1 MNILI
6 SGVTGAM
13 GQVLVDVIT
22 DSKHQV
28 VAGFA
33 NKSSDKFNFPV
44 YTSLTEVKE
53 EVDLVIDF
61 SQPASLEVLLDYGKS
76 NNIPLVIATTGYTPE
91 EEEAIQKASDE
102 IPILFSKNMSLGI
115 NMMEKIVHQLAHAL
129 PQFDIEIIEK
139 HHRYK
144 KDSPSGTAK
153 MLVEAAKTGRSEDS
167 PVLEGRSGH
176 YDERVKNEIGVMA
189 VRGGTIVGEHTVLFA
204 GEDEVIEIKHSAQ
217 SKKVFANGA
226 LTAAEF
232 LAEQAPGFYDMN
244 DVLGGE

>member
-13 GQVLVDVIT
+13 GQVLIDLIS
-22 DSKHQV
+22 DSKHQI

-33 NKSSDKFNFPV
+33 NKSPEDFSFPV
-44 YTSLTEVKE
+44 YSSLTDVEE

-61 SQPASLEVLLDYGKS
+61 SQPASLKALLDYGKS
-76 NNIPLVIATTGYTPE
+76 NTIPLVIATTGYTDE
-91 EEEAIQKASDE
+91 EEQAIREVSSE
-102 IPILFSKNMSLGI
+102 IPVLFAKNMSLGI
-115 NMMEKIVHQLAHAL
+115 NMTEKIVEQLAHAL

-153 MLVEAAKTGRSEDS
+153 MLVEAAKAGRSDES
-167 PVLEGRSGH
+167 PVVEGRSGH
-176 YDERVKNEIGVMA
+176 YDERLKNEIGVMA

-232 LAEQAPGFYDMN
+232 LMEQAPGLYDMN

>member
-232 LAEQAPGFYDMN
+232 LAGRAPGFYDMN

>member
-13 GQVLVDVIT
+13 GQVLVDLIS
-22 DSKHQV
+22 DSRHQI

-33 NKSSDKFNFPV
+33 NKSPEYFSFPV
-44 YTSLTEVKE
+44 YSSLTEVEE

-61 SQPASLEVLLDYGKS
+61 SQPASLKALLDYGKS
-76 NNIPLVIATTGYTPE
+76 NTIPLVIATTGYTDE
-91 EEEAIQKASDE
+91 EEQEIREVSSE
-102 IPILFSKNMSLGI
+102 IPVLFAKNMSLGI
-115 NMMEKIVHQLAHAL
+115 NMTEKIVEQLAHAL

-153 MLVEAAKTGRSEDS
+153 MLVEAAKAGRSDES

-176 YDERVKNEIGVMA
+176 YDERLKNEIGVMA

-232 LAEQAPGFYDMN
+232 LVEQAPGLYDMN

>member
-13 GQVLVDVIT
+13 GQVLVDLIS
-22 DSKHQV
+22 DSKHRV

-33 NKSSDKFNFPV
+33 NKSLEKFNFPV
-44 YTSLTEVKE
+44 YTSLTDVEE

-61 SQPASLEVLLDYGKS
+61 SQPTSLKALLDYGKS
-76 NNIPLVIATTGYTPE
+76 NNIPLVIATTGYTDE
-91 EEEAIQKASDE
+91 EEQAIREASSE
-102 IPILFSKNMSLGI
+102 ISILFAKNMSLGI
-115 NMMEKIVHQLAHAL
+115 NMTEKIVEQLAHAL

-153 MLVEAAKTGRSEDS
+153 MLVEAAKAGRSDES

-176 YDERVKNEIGVMA
+176 YDERIKNEIGVMA

-232 LAEQAPGFYDMN
+232 LVEQAPGLYDMN

>member
-13 GQVLVDVIT
+13 GQVLDELIS

-33 NKSSDKFNFPV
+33 NQRVENLHYPV
-44 YTSLTEVKE
+44 YTSLEDVEE

-61 SQPASLEVLLDYGKS
+61 SQPTSLQALLDYGKS
-76 NNIPLVIATTGYTPE
+76 NNIPLVIATTGYTDE
-91 EEEAIQKASDE
+91 EEGAIREASSE
-102 IPILFSKNMSLGI
+102 IPILFAKNMSLGI
-115 NMMEKIVHQLAHAL
+115 NMTEKIVEQLAHAL

-153 MLVEAAKTGRSEDS
+153 MLVEAAKTGRNDES
-167 PVLEGRSGH
+167 PVLEGRSGL
-176 YDERVKNEIGVMA
+176 YDERLKNEIGVMA

-232 LAEQAPGFYDMN
+232 LVNQSPGLYDMN